1 MAAIKE
7 RENKTAKKTENK
19 AASSGKTKA
28 WKIIRTVL
36 IVVVVVAAAIITFMA
51 FPDWPRTKVVP
62 NENATNPYIR
72 DYLDV
77 DISAH
82 RSGAGIA
89 PENTMMAFKK
99 VLEDNEKYG
108 VDTYEF
114 DVNIT
119 ADGELV
125 ILHNLTYDET
135 SDAREFFG
143 RKNVAASEL
152 TLAEAKKLNMGE
164 NFEIDGEYPYRGLR
178 GDDIPDD
185 LRVVTCDEVIDYIEA
200 NSGEKKFNY
209 IIEIKSLGE
218 DGMRAADKL
227 YSIITERNLKD
238 RVIWA
243 TSETDVSEYMAKT
256 YPDMPRSA
264 NPQEVFQFFMYC
276 KLGKDLDELDVTYVA
291 LQIPYGKSAG
301 YNIFNLGTKKMINYA
316 HKYDIA
322 MQYWT
327 INKERYVRKLA
338 ENGADCIMT
347 DYPQMAYEALDELKS
362 EQ

>member
-1 MAAIKE
+1 MAVLKEKEINAEIKPE
-7 RENKTAKKTENK
+7 KKTGKGKK
-19 AASSGKTKA
+19 AR
-28 WKIIRTVL
+28 KIIGIAL
-36 IVVVVVAAAIITFMA
+36 GAVAALAVCIIVFIS
-51 FPDWPRTKVVP
+51 FPGWPWDKVIP

-82 RSGAGIA
+82 RSGAGVA

-99 VLEDNEKYG
+99 VLAENEKNG

-135 SDAREFFG
+135 SDAVELFG
-143 RKNVAASEL
+143 RENVAASEI

-164 NFEIDGEYPYRGLR
+164 NFELNGEYPYRGLR
-178 GDDIPDD
+178 GDDVPDD

-200 NSGEKKFNY
+200 NSGNKKFNY

-218 DGMRAADKL
+218 DGYRAADKL
-227 YSIITERNLKD
+227 YSIIAERNLKN

-243 TSETDVSEYMAKT
+243 TSEIDVSEYMAAT

-264 NPQEVFQFFMYC
+264 NPEEVFEFFMYC
-276 KLGKDLDELDVTYVA
+276 RLGKDLDELNVTYMA
-291 LQIPYGKSAG
+291 LHIPYGKSAF
-301 YNIFNLGTKKMINYA
+301 YNLFNLGTKKVINYA
-316 HKYDIA
+316 HKYNIA
-322 MQYWT
+322 VQYWT
-327 INKERYVRKLA
+327 INDAKYVKKLA
-338 ENGADCIMT
+338 ENGADCVMT
-347 DYPQMAYEALDELKS
+347 DYPQMAYEALAELKK
-362 EQ
+362 

>member
-1 MAAIKE
+1 MAVLKE
-7 RENKTAKKTENK
+7 REKETAIKTESK
-19 AASSGKTKA
+19 LKTFKKTKA
-28 WKIIRTVL
+28 WKIIRPIL
-36 IVVVVVAAAIITFMA
+36 IAVVVIALCVITFLG
-51 FPDWPRTKVVP
+51 FPDWPWAKVIP
-62 NENATNPYIR
+62 NENATNPYIN

-99 VLEDNEKYG
+99 VLEENDKYG

-135 SDAREFFG
+135 SNAREYFG
-143 RKNVAASEL
+143 RKNVKASEV

-164 NFEIDGEYPYRGLR
+164 NFELEGEYPYRGLR
-178 GDDIPDD
+178 GDDIPAD
-185 LRVVTCDEVIDYIEA
+185 LKVVTCDEVMDYIEA
-200 NSGEKKFNY
+200 NSGDKKFNY

-218 DGMRAADKL
+218 EGMRAADKL
-227 YSIITERNLKD
+227 YSIVTERNLKD

-243 TSETDVSEYMAKT
+243 TSEVDVSEYMAKT

-264 NPQEVFQFFMYC
+264 NPTEVFWFVMYC
-276 KLGKDLDELDVTYVA
+276 KLGLDLNKLDVSYVA
-291 LQIPYGKSAG
+291 LQIPYGTSAG
-301 YNIFNLGTKKMINYA
+301 FNILNLGTKKMINYA
-316 HKYDIA
+316 HKYNIA

-327 INKERYVRKLA
+327 VNKAYYVKKLA
-338 ENGADCIMT
+338 LNGADCIMT
-347 DYPQMAYEALDELKS
+347 DYPQMAYETIEELKS

>member
-1 MAAIKE
+1 MAVLKE
-7 RENKTAKKTENK
+7 REKKTTTKSEGKSLKNK
-19 AASSGKTKA
+19 KGWRIA
-28 WKIIRTVL
+28 KIVL
-36 IVVVVVAAAIITFMA
+36 IVVLVLAACVATFTS
-51 FPDWPRTKVVP
+51 FPDLPWTKVIP

-99 VLEDNEKYG
+99 VLAENEKYG

-135 SDAREFFG
+135 SNAKEHFG
-143 RKNVAASEL
+143 KRNVKASEV
-152 TLAEAKKLNMGE
+152 TLAEARKLNMGE
-164 NFEIDGEYPYRGLR
+164 NFEIDGKYPYRGLR
-178 GDDIPDD
+178 GNDIPDD

-200 NSGEKKFNY
+200 NCGGKKFNY

-227 YSIITERNLKD
+227 YSIISERNLKD

-243 TSETDVSEYMAKT
+243 TSEIDVSEYMAKT

-264 NPQEVFQFFMYC
+264 NPKEVFQFFMYC
-276 KLGKDLDELDVTYVA
+276 KLGKDLAELDVTYVA
-291 LQIPYGKSAG
+291 LQIPYGTSAG
-301 YNIFNLGTKKMINYA
+301 FNIVNLGTKKMINYA
-316 HKYDIA
+316 HKYNIA

-327 INKERYVRKLA
+327 INKERYVKKLA

-347 DYPQMAYEALDELKS
+347 DYPQMAYETIEELKKNR
-362 EQ
+362 

>member
-1 MAAIKE
+1 MADLTE
-7 RENKTAKKTENK
+7 REKKTADKTEGKFK
-19 AASSGKTKA
+19 AFRKTKA

-36 IVVVVVAAAIITFMA
+36 VVVLVVATVGVTFTA
-51 FPDWPRTKVVP
+51 FPDWPWTKVVP
-62 NENATNPYIR
+62 NENATNRYIK

-99 VLEDNEKYG
+99 VLEENDKYG

-135 SDAREFFG
+135 SNAEEFFG
-143 RKNVAASEL
+143 RKNVDASEV
-152 TLAEAKKLNMGE
+152 TLAEAKKLNLGE
-164 NFEIDGEYPYRGLR
+164 NFELDGKYPYKGLR

-185 LRVVTCDEVIDYIEA
+185 LRVVTCDEVMDYIEA
-200 NSGEKKFNY
+200 NSGDKKFNY

-218 DGMRAADKL
+218 NGMRAADKL
-227 YSIITERNLKD
+227 YSIVTERNLKE

-243 TSETDVSEYMAKT
+243 TSEIDVSEYMAET

-264 NPQEVFQFFMYC
+264 NPNEVLQFFLCC
-276 KLGKDLDELDVTYVA
+276 KFGLDLDKYNVSYVA
-291 LQIPYGKSAG
+291 LHIPYGKSAG
-301 YNIFNLGTKKMINYA
+301 YNIVNLGTKKMINYA
-316 HKYDIA
+316 HKYNIA

-327 INKERYVRKLA
+327 VNDAKYVKKLA
-338 ENGADCIMT
+338 ENGADCVMT
-347 DYPQMAYEALDELKS
+347 DYPDMAYETLEALKNK
-362 EQ
+362 

>member
-1 MAAIKE
+1 MATLKE
-7 RENKTAKKTENK
+7 RENKAEIRPERKTGKGKK
-19 AASSGKTKA
+19 AL
-28 WKIIRTVL
+28 KIAGIVL
-36 IVVVVVAAAIITFMA
+36 GAVAVLAVCVVVFIS
-51 FPDWPRTKVVP
+51 FPGWPWDKVIP
-62 NENATNPYIR
+62 NENATNQYIR
-72 DYLDV
+72 DYLDI

-99 VLEDNEKYG
+99 VLEENDKYG

-125 ILHNLTYDET
+125 ILHNLTYDKT
-135 SDAREFFG
+135 SDAVEFFG
-143 RKNVAASEL
+143 RENVEASEI

-164 NFEIDGEYPYRGLR
+164 NFELNGEYPYRGLR
-178 GDDIPDD
+178 GEDIPDD

-200 NSGEKKFNY
+200 NSGDKKFNY

-218 DGMRAADKL
+218 NGYRAADKL

-243 TSETDVSEYMAKT
+243 TSEIDVSEYMAAT

-264 NPQEVFQFFMYC
+264 NPQEVLQFFLCC
-276 KLGKDLDELDVTYVA
+276 KFGLDLDKFNVTYMA
-291 LQIPYGKSAG
+291 LHIPYGKSAG
-301 YNIFNLGTKKMINYA
+301 YNIVNLGTKKMINYA
-316 HKYDIA
+316 HKYNIA
-322 MQYWT
+322 AQYWT
-327 INKERYVRKLA
+327 INDAKYVKKLA

-347 DYPQMAYEALDELKS
+347 DYPQMAYEAIEELKK
-362 EQ
+362 

>member
-1 MAAIKE
+1 MAVVKEKIKE
-7 RENKTAKKTENK
+7 TPEKAGSKAKAFKN
-19 AASSGKTKA
+19 SKA
-28 WKIIRTVL
+28 WKIIRIVL
-36 IVVVVVAAAIITFMA
+36 VAVVALALGVIVFLG
-51 FPDWPRTKVVP
+51 FPDWPWAKIIP
-62 NENATNPYIR
+62 NENATNPHIR
-72 DYLDV
+72 DYLDI

-99 VLEDNEKYG
+99 VLEENDKYG

-135 SDAREFFG
+135 SNAEEYFG
-143 RKNVAASEL
+143 RKDVKASEV

-164 NFEIDGEYPYRGLR
+164 NFELDGKYPYRGLR
-178 GDDIPDD
+178 GNDIPDD
-185 LRVVTCDEVIDYIEA
+185 LKVVTCDEVIDYIEA
-200 NSGEKKFNY
+200 NSGDKKFNY

-218 DGMRAADKL
+218 EGMRAADKL
-227 YSIITERNLKD
+227 YSILMERNLRD
-238 RVIWA
+238 RAIWA
-243 TSETDVSEYMAKT
+243 TSEVDVSEYMAKT

-264 NPQEVFQFFMYC
+264 NPTEVFWFVMYC
-276 KLGKDLDELDVTYVA
+276 KLGLDLNKLDVSYVA
-291 LQIPYGKSAG
+291 LHIPYGKSAG
-301 YNIFNLGTKKMINYA
+301 YNIVNLGTKKMINYG
-316 HKYDIA
+316 HKYNIA

-327 INKERYVRKLA
+327 VNDARYVKKLA
-338 ENGADCIMT
+338 LNGADCVMT
-347 DYPQMAYEALDELKS
+347 DYPQMAHETIEELKR